1 VYQVRLALL
10 CAGEQRGPP
19 WFGIRRK
26 TARTDLR
33 PGATMTI
40 TVGNRHTYSP
50 PDQRR
55 PGHVL
60 VRDELGRLTVRR
72 LRPWHRMLACCAAAR
87 LDRELAAGASP
98 EASVSL
104 AARSLQL
111 TSMKFRRD
119 LAASVQRILAVAG
132 ELPAV
137 PSPAV
142 AVHPSR
148 LPLSRAR
155 ISQSAVPLARLSGYL
170 AASGPVP
177 VQGVAMVSRLL
188 ADGAGPLYHAA
199 CGDDLGDIIEKA
211 GRALTR

>member
-1 VYQVRLALL
+1 
-10 CAGEQRGPP
+10 
-19 WFGIRRK
+19 
-26 TARTDLR
+26 
-33 PGATMTI
+33 MTI
-40 TVGNRHTYSP
+40 TAGNRHTYSP
-50 PDQRR
+50 ADQRR

-72 LRPWHRMLACCAAAR
+72 LRSWHRVLACCAAAR

-104 AARSLQL
+104 AARSTQL

-119 LAASVQRILAVAG
+119 LAASVQRILAAAG

-137 PSPAV
+137 MPSPAV

-148 LPLSRAR
+148 LPLSRTR
-155 ISQSAVPLARLSGYL
+155 ISQSAVPLARLAGYL

-211 GRALTR
+211 EQALTR